1 MRARVTIA
9 GIAFDIDGPAWLA
22 PHVDALGP
30 FLDATPT
37 SRALALRVFPFDP
50 AETDPPPGGSVIYQR
65 PELVFGADARG
76 LWARIDR
83 SVGSFEAIL
92 QLGLEAA
99 LLFDGGLVV
108 HASAGVIDGGVW
120 LMPGVSGTGK
130 STAARAAGFDTVLCD
145 EMCVVRCVAGRVE
158 VAGTPFWSA
167 DRPLPLC
174 TDRAPLAVLARLVQA
189 EAVGVE
195 PLETAAAAAYLLRG
209 VTLYRQ
215 HPQARAAA
223 FETACAIAEAAQCV
237 TLRFPKEGPW
247 LTAAVAGVSAA
258 SSPRPSRRRFP

>member
-1 MRARVTIA
+1 VTIA

-22 PHVDALGP
+22 PHVNALGP
-30 FLDATPT
+30 FLHATPFTRCIPLRIAPFHAAGET
-37 SRALALRVFPFDP
+37 SVPV
-50 AETDPPPGGSVIYQR
+50 GGSVVYRR
-65 PELVFGADARG
+65 PELVFGTDAGG
-76 LWARIDR
+76 LWARIDP
-83 SVGSFEAIL
+83 SVGSFEAAL

-99 LLFDGGLVV
+99 LLFEGGLVV
-108 HASAGVIDGGVW
+108 HASAGVIDGGAW

-145 EMCVVRCVAGRVE
+145 EMCVVRCVNGEVQ

-174 TDRAPLAVLARLVQA
+174 SAQAPLAVLAQLVQA
-189 EAVGVE
+189 DTVE
-195 PLETAAAAAYLLRG
+195 VASLATADAAAYLLRG

-215 HPQARAAA
+215 TPEARAAA
-223 FETACAIAEAAQCV
+223 FETACVIAEAARCV

-258 SSPRPSRRRFP
+258 SSPKPWRRPSP